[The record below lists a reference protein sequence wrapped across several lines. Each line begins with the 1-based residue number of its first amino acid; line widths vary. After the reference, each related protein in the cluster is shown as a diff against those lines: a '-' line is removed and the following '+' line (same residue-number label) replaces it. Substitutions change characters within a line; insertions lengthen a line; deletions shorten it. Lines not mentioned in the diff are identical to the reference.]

1 MTPPSA
7 TAGNA
12 GSASGE
18 TSSKAASSIRQSAR
32 LAVPQLMARS
42 RPESIRRAIVRG
54 LTWASAAAC
63 LMVSIGMGP

>member
-7 TAGNA
+7 TAGDV

-32 LAVPQLMARS
+32 LAVPQLTARS
-42 RPESIRRAIVRG
+42 RPELIRLAIVWV